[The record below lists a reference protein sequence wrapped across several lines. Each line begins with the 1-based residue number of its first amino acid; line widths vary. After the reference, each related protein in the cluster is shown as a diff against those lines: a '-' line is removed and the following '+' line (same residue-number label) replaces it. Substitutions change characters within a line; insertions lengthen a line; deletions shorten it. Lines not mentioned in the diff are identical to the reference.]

1 MDSMS
6 VETQAVV
13 CTLHDTQYFKLP
25 TFFINLFYIP
35 VFNTQWFFQAILFEE
50 TIVLKLNS
58 THQLLVY
65 ANDVNILDGR
75 IHSIKKKAESL
86 VVASKE
92 IGL

>member
-13 CTLHDTQYFKLP
+13 CTLHHTQYFKLP
-25 TFFINLFYIP
+25 TLFINLFYIP
-35 VFNTQWFFQAILFEE
+35 VFNTQWFFQATLFEE
-50 TIVLKLNS
+50 TFVLKLNS
-58 THQLLVY
+58 THQHLVY
-65 ANDVNILDGR
+65 ANDVNILDGSM
-75 IHSIKKKAESL
+75 HSIKKKTESL